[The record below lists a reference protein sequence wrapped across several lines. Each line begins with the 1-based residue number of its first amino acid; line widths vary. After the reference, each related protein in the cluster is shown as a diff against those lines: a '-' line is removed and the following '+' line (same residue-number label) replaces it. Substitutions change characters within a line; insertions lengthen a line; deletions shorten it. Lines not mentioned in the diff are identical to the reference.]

1 MISALPTPPLNP
13 PNQGRMVGPW
23 GDTTVRTGFG
33 IPTLNIY
40 GLLAMAF
47 VLVGTG
53 VLLYRKPQQA

>member
-1 MISALPTPPLNP
+1 
-13 PNQGRMVGPW
+13 MVGPW

-40 GLLAMAF
+40 GLIALAF

-53 VLLYRKPQQA
+53 VLLFRKPQQA